1 MKHLTLLSILLA
13 IGMLA
18 IAGCT
23 IWKAPATNTNSSTN
37 APIVNAPL
45 PDDQNM
51 VRITAPKPN
60 SLVSSPVTVT
70 GEARGTWFFEASFPI
85 EITDANGKVIG
96 NGFAQAQGEWMTE
109 DFVPFIATI
118 TFDDPTTET
127 GGIILKKDNPSGL
140 PEYDQSLR
148 LPVVFS
154 IDDRTKFSIF
164 LGSSTL
170 DPNIMDCSIV
180 YPVMRSVPKTQGVA
194 RAALEQLIAGPTLE
208 ERVAG
213 FFTSIN
219 TRTII
224 QKLTIENGIARVDFN
239 DQIEYQVG
247 GSCRVTAIRSQ
258 IIQTLKQFPTVK
270 DIIISV
276 NGRTEDILQP

>member
-1 MKHLTLLSILLA
+1 MKRLTLLSILLV

-18 IAGCT
+18 ITGCT
-23 IWKAPATNTNSSTN
+23 LWKTPATNTNSSTN

-45 PDDQNM
+45 PDDQNL
-51 VRITAPKPN
+51 VRITTPKPN
-60 SLVSSPVTVT
+60 SLISSPVTVT

-96 NGFAQAQGEWMTE
+96 NGFAQAQGQWMTE
-109 DFVPFIATI
+109 NFVPFIATI

-219 TRTII
+219 NSTVI
-224 QKLTIENGIARVDFN
+224 QKLTIEDGVARVDFN
-239 DQIEYQVG
+239 EALEWRTA
-247 GSCRVTAIRSQ
+247 GSCKVVAIRSQ
-258 IIQTLKQFPTVK
+258 IVQTLKQFPTIKEV
-270 DIIISV
+270 IISI

>member
-1 MKHLTLLSILLA
+1 MKRLTLLSILLM

-18 IAGCT
+18 ITGCT
-23 IWKAPATNTNSSTN
+23 LWKTPAANTN

-45 PDDQNM
+45 PDDQNL

-60 SLVSSPVTVT
+60 SLISSPVTVT

-109 DFVPFIATI
+109 DFVPFVATI

-127 GGIILKKDNPSGL
+127 GGIVLKKDNPSGL

-148 LPVVFS
+148 LPIIFS

-164 LGSSTL
+164 LGSTTL
-170 DPNIMDCSIV
+170 DPNVMDCGV
-180 YPVMRSVPKTQGVA
+180 TYPVARSVPKTQAVA

-208 ERVAG
+208 ERTAG
-213 FFTSIN
+213 FFTSVN
-219 TRTII
+219 NSTVI
-224 QKLTIENGIARVDFN
+224 QKLTIESGVAYVDFN
-239 DQIEYQVG
+239 EALEWRTG

-258 IIQTLKQFPTVK
+258 IVQTLKQFPTIK
-270 DIIISV
+270 DVVISID
-276 NGRTEDILQP
+276 GRTEDILQP